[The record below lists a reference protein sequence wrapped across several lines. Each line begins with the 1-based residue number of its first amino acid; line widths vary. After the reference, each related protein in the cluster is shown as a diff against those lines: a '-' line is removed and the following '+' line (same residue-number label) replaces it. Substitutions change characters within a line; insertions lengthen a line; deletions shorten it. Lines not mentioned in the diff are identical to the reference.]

1 MRRFLPAV
9 RTDRV
14 SCESG
19 RDAYWKYMTE
29 SHGNPDLVAPNH
41 AVDSDNGFDRLNFVS
56 VAESA
61 KAKELR
67 DSILRE
73 IAGDILLAGKR
84 TKPHYRGLSPGCTL
98 CGEGSWSC
106 LFINGKCNCRC
117 FYCPSE
123 QQAIG
128 IPTTNTLNF
137 SRVQDYED
145 YIDRLGFKGVSLS
158 GGEPLL
164 TPDMTLKFLR
174 AVKRRFGGRVYLWMY
189 TNGTL
194 VDKDVLLRLKD
205 SGLDEIRF
213 DIGATEYSLKKAGL
227 AVGVID
233 HVTVEIPA
241 VPEELDLLKDRL
253 REMSD
258 LGISYLNL
266 HQLRLTRHNL
276 PRMIGRGYT
285 CLHGEHPTVLESE
298 LAALNL
304 LRHAV
309 LNRLPLAV
317 NYCSFVYK
325 NRFQKAAARR
335 RGALLVRKP
344 WEDVTEKG
352 YIRAMSANGSIEAI
366 ESRLES
372 LKQSGCRE
380 DAWFVTRERDRILFS
395 AEALKFIALEGL
407 RWSASYSDSRIVPS
421 ISYRYPFKEIQ
432 LNRNRRIYV
441 ERTGISQTVE
451 IPDSFKFEFKNFI
464 LKGEESRDLR
474 KQFAS
479 VFLYEDIEEDLQD
492 YA

>member
-1 MRRFLPAV
+1 
-9 RTDRV
+9 
-14 SCESG
+14 
-19 RDAYWKYMTE
+19 MTE
-29 SHGNPDLVAPNH
+29 CHGSRNITAPNR
-41 AVDSDNGFDRLNFVS
+41 AIDSENDFDRLKFVS
-56 VAESA
+56 AGEASS
-61 KAKELR
+61 AKELR
-67 DSILRE
+67 RSIFSE
-73 IAGDILLAGKR
+73 IGRNIEFFGKG
-84 TKPHYRGLSPGCTL
+84 TKPVYRGMSRGCEL
-98 CGEGSWSC
+98 CGAGSWSC
-106 LFINGKCNCRC
+106 LFINGKCNCSC

-137 SRVQDYED
+137 TRVQDYED
-145 YIDRLGFKGVSLS
+145 YVDRLGFKGVSLS

-164 TPDMTLKFLR
+164 TPDITLKFLK
-174 AVKRRFGGRVYLWMY
+174 AVKRRFGDRVYLWMY

-194 VDKDVLLRLKD
+194 VDKDLLRRLKD
-205 SGLDEIRF
+205 AGLDEIRF

-241 VPEELDLLKDRL
+241 IPEELDLLKGRL

-276 PRMIGRGYT
+276 PRMAGRGYT
-285 CLHGEHPTVLESE
+285 CLHGEHSTVLESE

-309 LNRLPLAV
+309 VNRIPLGV

-335 RGALLVRKP
+335 RGALIVRKSY
-344 WEDVTEKG
+344 EDVTERG
-352 YIRAMSANGSIEAI
+352 YVRTMSATGPIEAI
-366 ESRLES
+366 ESQVDLMR
-372 LKQSGCRE
+372 QSGCRE
-380 DAWFVTRERDRILFS
+380 DAWFVTKERDRIFLS
-395 AEALKFIALEGL
+395 AEALKSLTLEGL
-407 RWSASYSDSRIVPS
+407 RLSASYSDSRIVPS
-421 ISYRYPFKEIQ
+421 ISYRYPFTEIE

-451 IPDSFKFEFKNFI
+451 IPDSCKIEFKNFV
-464 LKGEESRDLR
+464 LKAEESPDPR
-474 KQFAS
+474 K
-479 VFLYEDIEEDLQD
+479 FLAPLFPYESIEEDLQD